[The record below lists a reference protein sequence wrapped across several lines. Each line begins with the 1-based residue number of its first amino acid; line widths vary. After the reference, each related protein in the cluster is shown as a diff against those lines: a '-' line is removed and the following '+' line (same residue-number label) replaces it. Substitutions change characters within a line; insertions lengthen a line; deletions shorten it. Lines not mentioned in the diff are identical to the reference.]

1 MLPKPFRMGPLPALL
16 LVLLL
21 LGASSCVDT
30 RKVTYFNNVPN
41 DLVVSSPVPELQI
54 IRAGDLLSIQI
65 SSPNPEA
72 TAPFNNNSNTNING
86 TNTMLA
92 TGYLVDT
99 DGNIQFPMLGKMRV
113 SGLSKKDLTEML
125 RAQLEEKKL
134 LLDPVVSIRFLN
146 FRVTVLG
153 EVAHPGVVPVPNEK
167 ISILEALG
175 MAGDLTI
182 YGRRDNLLVIREES
196 GQKILKRVDLNDR
209 NLLSSP
215 YFYLR
220 NGDVVYAEPTKARVG
235 QASNAR
241 QILPIILSGLSF
253 VAIIADRI
261 TR

>member
-1 MLPKPFRMGPLPALL
+1 MCPKKLKGAIAFPAAACLL
-16 LVLLL
+16 LF
-21 LGASSCVDT
+21 ATSCVDT
-30 RKVTYFNNVPN
+30 KKFTYFNEVPN
-41 DLVVSSPVPELQI
+41 DLTVASPTPELQAI
-54 IRAGDLLSIQI
+54 HPGDLLSIQV

-72 TAPFNNNSNTNING
+72 TVLFNNNASTSING
-86 TNTMLA
+86 TNTLVA
-92 TGYLVDT
+92 TGYLVDPE
-99 DGNIQFPMLGKMRV
+99 GYIQFPMLGKV
-113 SGLSKKDLTEML
+113 QAGGLSKKTLTEFL
-125 RAQLEEKKL
+125 RNQLSERKL

-153 EVAHPGVVPVPNEK
+153 EVAKPGVVPVPNEK

-182 YGRRDNLLVIREES
+182 YGRRDNLLLIREEG

-215 YFYLR
+215 YYYLR

-235 QASNAR
+235 QASNTR